1 MTRDEKMLKLAKMI
15 TDVVFHST
23 GLQKMDKKSWEYVGI
38 NSGLKFAEYKYDRQ
52 TADDVLDVCLSFGK
66 RRKPLTF
73 AQLKEKNLSGM
84 TQDLRKR
91 LRLQVYQVLSS
102 ITMKT
107 MTAKTRTMRS
117 AGCSTSLF
125 PDPVS

>member
-1 MTRDEKMLKLAKMI
+1 MTRDEKMLKLAKMM

-73 AQLKEKNLSGM
+73 AQLKEKNP
-84 TQDLRKR
+84 QWD
-91 LRLQVYQVLSS
+91 
-102 ITMKT
+102 
-107 MTAKTRTMRS
+107 
-117 AGCSTSLF
+117 
-125 PDPVS
+125 